1 METTQV
7 KPEANTQ
14 APAQPPKF
22 APPKKR
28 GWVKWVRRLAILAVI
43 AGLVLFLLNQCQ
55 SAGTQLA
62 AGAYLTETAQVR
74 DLTVSVSGTGPIE
87 PIHSYRATTLV
98 SGEVLE
104 APFEEG
110 QTVSKDD
117 LLFRIDAK
125 DVESSIRQQESNVR
139 QQESN
144 IRQLESGI
152 QQQEL
157 SLQSAQLNL
166 EDLLERQKDNLEE
179 NAKEHNLESSAT
191 GVVTQVHVEVGDTI
205 TMGAPVADVLDRDH
219 MKLTLPF
226 HAADAAGFYVG
237 QSAVVTVDG
246 TLETISGTVDELG
259 VTEQVGPGGSLVR
272 QVTIRVDNPGAL
284 SDTSRGTAAVNGLS
298 CASGGTFTYAESKQI
313 TAKES
318 GEIETLTLSKGDW
331 VTDGQ
336 VIGSFKKVELDD
348 METQVEKAR
357 IQVENAR
364 IQVENAR
371 TQLESARIQLES
383 AQSSLQDARDQLENY
398 TITSTVTGTV
408 IEKNVDVGDNVGGS
422 SASTAGYTYMAVIY
436 DLSALTFDVRI
447 DELDINKIQVGQ
459 KVEITADALDGEQFT
474 GTVDKVNINGTTAGG
489 VTTYPVTVKVDGAP
503 AALKPGMNISAKIL
517 VEHAGEVLT
526 IPVDAVKRGSEVLVA
541 GPGCLDENGNV
552 ADLTAVE
559 TRQVT
564 LGRNDE
570 NYIEVLEGLSEGD
583 VILIENQASSMM
595 AMMMGMGG

>member
-7 KPEANTQ
+7 KPEVNT
-14 APAQPPKF
+14 PASTPAPPKKF
-22 APPKKR
+22 TPPKKR
-28 GWVKWVRRLAILAVI
+28 GWVKWVRRLVILAVL
-43 AGLVLFLLNQCQ
+43 AGGVVFLLAQCQ

-125 DVESSIRQQESNVR
+125 DVEDNIQQL
-139 QQESN
+139 ESN
-144 IRQLESGI
+144 IRQ
-152 QQQEL
+152 QEL
-157 SLQSAQLNL
+157 NLRAAQLNL
-166 EDLLERQKDNLEE
+166 EDLLERQEDNQEE
-179 NAKEHNLESSAT
+179 NAKEHNLESNAT
-191 GVVTQVHVEVGDTI
+191 GVVTEVHVEVGDTI
-205 TMGAPVADVLDRDH
+205 SIGAPVADVLDREH

-226 HAADAAGFYVG
+226 HAADAAGFYTG
-237 QSAVVTVDG
+237 QTAQVTVDG
-246 TLETISGTVDELG
+246 TLEVLTGAIDELG
-259 VTEQVGPGGSLVR
+259 VTDQVGPGGSLVR

-284 SDTSRGTAAVNGLS
+284 SDTSRGTASVNGLP

-318 GEIETLTLSKGDW
+318 GEIETLNLRKGDW

-336 VIGSFKKVELDD
+336 IVGSFKKTELDD
-348 METQVEKAR
+348 MDTQIENAR
-357 IQVENAR
+357 IQIENAR
-364 IQVENAR
+364 IQVENA
-371 TQLESARIQLES
+371 QI
-383 AQSSLQDARDQLENY
+383 SLQNARDRLEDY
-398 TITSTVTGTV
+398 TIRSTITGTV

-422 SASTAGYTYMAVIY
+422 ASSTAGYTYMAVIY

-474 GTVDKVNINGTTAGG
+474 GTVDKVNINGTTAAG
-489 VTTYPVTVKVDGAP
+489 VTTYPVTVKVDGTP

-517 VEHAGEVLT
+517 VEHAGAVLT
-526 IPVDAVKRGSEVLVA
+526 IPVDAVKRGNEVLVA

-552 ADLTAVE
+552 ADLTAIE

-570 NYIEVLEGLSEGD
+570 DYIEVLDGLEEGE
-583 VILIENQASSMM
+583 VILIENQASNMM